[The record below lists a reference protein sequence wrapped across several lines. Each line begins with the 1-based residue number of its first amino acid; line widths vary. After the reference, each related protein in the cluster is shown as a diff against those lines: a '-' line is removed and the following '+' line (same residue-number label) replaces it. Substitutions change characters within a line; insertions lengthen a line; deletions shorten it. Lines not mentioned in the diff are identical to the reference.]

1 MSKRPLVVIAGLPNV
16 GKSTLFNKL
25 IGRRKAIVHRLAGMT
40 RDSVREKVI
49 HEERIFD
56 LADTG
61 GFFEEEGEMIL
72 LTREK
77 AMDVA
82 REAQLALLVLDGR
95 REVLPL
101 ERELYRLLKK
111 IGIPILVVVNKTE
124 NVPPEKIDS
133 FLTEKN
139 PFNEEALAVSAEHSE
154 GLYELLDTIV
164 EKVTAPDIGEDND
177 HPLKVAIVGKT
188 NVGKSSLLN
197 ALSGKER
204 AIVSAEPNT
213 TRDVLDELVVFNKQ
227 PFLIMDT
234 AGIRKLK
241 KLTDER
247 AKAAIIKAEK
257 TIPEADVVL
266 FILDAGRPFT
276 RQDQEIARLIHESGK
291 PVATILNKWDLAV
304 EKSTPG
310 DLEELYKESFP
321 FLLYSP
327 RLLTS
332 AISGKNL
339 PKIWELLLRVYENY
353 GRRIP
358 TPELNRVFAELHNK
372 TPLLTV
378 NSDALKV
385 KYVTQVHAKPPVFVL
400 FSSRAEK
407 LMPSAEKYL
416 DSFFRQCFPFEG
428 TPLRFVVRKK

>member
-164 EKVTAPDIGEDND
+164 EKVTAPNIGEDDD

-321 FLLYSP
+321 FLLY
-327 RLLTS
+327 
-332 AISGKNL
+332 
-339 PKIWELLLRVYENY
+339 ENY